1 MKFSIPLS
9 LLVICTATAA
19 PPAQESI
26 STVLGPKAY
35 RIGDAIEIT
44 EVTATSPH
52 LEQGDSVTVSGK
64 FYLKSQESANLCL
77 FLTQTEGDGRG
88 NTQPTQKTLV
98 KKGNGEFTLKTT
110 IRNRGHLHLTYYDPA
125 TGKPFGGTYFGTAEQ
140 MKSIA
145 NWDVSYYLAAEKGKR
160 SSRHELKE
168 LEQLRQ
174 KVRAIERRLENI
186 EKAVSEQN

>member
-1 MKFSIPLS
+1 MKLSIPLT
-9 LLVICTATAA
+9 LLMTCTAIAA

-26 STVLGPKAY
+26 PTVLGPKAY
-35 RIGDAIEIT
+35 RVGDAIEIT

-77 FLTQTEGDGRG
+77 FLTQTEGDGKG
-88 NTQPTQKTLV
+88 NTQSSQKMLV
-98 KKGNGEFTLKTT
+98 KIGNGNFTLKTT

-125 TGKPFGGTYFGTAEQ
+125 SGKPLGGTYFGTAEQ

-145 NWDVSYYLAAEKGKR
+145 NWDVSYYLASEKRNR
-160 SSRHELKE
+160 SSNQELRE
-168 LEQLRQ
+168 ITQLRQ
-174 KVRAIERRLENI
+174 QVRAIERRLKNI
-186 EKAVSEQN
+186 ESAV

>member
-9 LLVICTATAA
+9 LLMTCTAIAV

-26 STVLGPKAY
+26 PTVLGPKAY
-35 RIGDAIEIT
+35 RVGDAIEIT

-77 FLTQTEGDGRG
+77 FLTQTEGDGKG
-88 NTQPTQKTLV
+88 NTQPSQKTLV
-98 KKGNGEFTLKTT
+98 RRGNGDFTLKTT

-125 TGKPFGGTYFGTAEQ
+125 SGKPFGGTYFGTAEQ

-145 NWDVSYYLAAEKGKR
+145 NWDVSYYLASEKGNR
-160 SSRHELKE
+160 SSNQVLREI
-168 LEQLRQ
+168 EQLRQ
-174 KVRAIERRLENI
+174 KVRAIELRLENL
-186 EKAVSEQN
+186 EKAVSKQN